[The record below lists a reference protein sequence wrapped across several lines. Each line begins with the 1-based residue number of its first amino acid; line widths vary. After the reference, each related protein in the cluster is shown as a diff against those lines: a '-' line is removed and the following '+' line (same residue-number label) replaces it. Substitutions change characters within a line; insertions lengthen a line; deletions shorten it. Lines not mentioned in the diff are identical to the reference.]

1 MTYQEAP
8 GEKPVSL
15 AQRAHLVGVGRQGPR
30 SRETPLSDDPNAVE
44 NLTLFCGVH
53 HPIVDNN
60 PRIYS
65 VEVLAKYKA
74 DHEARM
80 APTEV
85 AMPVTTA
92 TEPADLS
99 LLPVSALPSE
109 VWTATARFRTTEEV
123 REHLP
128 RPRRNQV
135 LPFVLIGGKVWTFY
149 ELADRRGPF
158 RDTVELAT
166 AERRSAADVLR
177 TDRKVYVWLLNAA
190 LRHALLRRG
199 IRHRPQPRPLL
210 LPGHHETVTRRVEA
224 KTKTGRKQSAQE
236 GRSPRRRAQR
246 QYPRSLVAPC
256 GTASLRRVLP
266 RGVGADCPARVPPY
280 QGWPR
285 APRSP
290 AGRTQS
296 HPTQVTNVQRGVL
309 RRGHFFRHF
318 LLDGRPRLTLEVGA
332 EQITIEGD
340 FPTVSATWAQIDD
353 KRFDPVATLDSD
365 DEDDL
370 LDAVAEALPDD
381 EDDWQWGAEHVE
393 DDR

>member
-1 MTYQEAP
+1 M
-8 GEKPVSL
+8 
-15 AQRAHLVGVGRQGPR
+15 
-30 SRETPLSDDPNAVE
+30 
-44 NLTLFCGVH
+44 
-53 HPIVDNN
+53 
-60 PRIYS
+60 
-65 VEVLAKYKA
+65 
-74 DHEARM
+74 
-80 APTEV
+80 
-85 AMPVTTA
+85 
-92 TEPADLS
+92 
-99 LLPVSALPSE
+99 
-109 VWTATARFRTTEEV
+109 
-123 REHLP
+123 
-128 RPRRNQV
+128 
-135 LPFVLIGGKVWTFY
+135 WTFY

-199 IRHRPQPRPLL
+199 IRHDRNHDRYYFLAD
-210 LPGHHETVTRRVEA
+210 HETVTRRVEA
-224 KTKTGRKQSAQE
+224 KTKTGRKQSAKKVVRQE
-236 GRSPRRRAQR
+236 GERSANIREVWWHLAAQLRFEEFSPGAWGLTVRPEFHLTKDGHEPLDPRRVGRK
-246 QYPRSLVAPC
+246 V
-256 GTASLRRVLP
+256 TRRKSRMYNEAYFDAV
-266 RGVGADCPARVPPY
+266 
-280 QGWPR
+280 
-285 APRSP
+285 
-290 AGRTQS
+290 
-296 HPTQVTNVQRGVL
+296 
-309 RRGHFFRHF
+309 HFFRHF